1 MILLCSYS
9 QIQVNNYLVN
19 FDPTAWRSYGDCI
32 EQVSHCRF
40 CLSVHKLVVYQHA
53 VEVACVHKLVVYQH
67 AVEVACEP
75 LPHVSGLI
83 ELAFPVHNL

>member
-53 VEVACVHKLVVYQH
+53 VEVAC
-67 AVEVACEP
+67 EP